1 MHWPKQ
7 TAWSPRRLALGSDI
21 LGRDRRETRSW
32 QMGKIMTRLYRPNL
46 CNPLTSWQ
54 NFIII
59 SCIII
64 KSNNDTRI
72 KNKTIME
79 KADLV
84 MHPLRLRIMQAL
96 SQGNLTTQAIA
107 ELLPDA
113 AVSSIYRHLKLLL
126 EGGMIEVAQTE
137 LVQGIQQKTYR
148 LAQPP
153 YLGPDDVAGMDAETH
168 THYFATYL
176 MSLLRDFANYLQ
188 AAEAE
193 AGALDLLADQTGYT
207 EAIVYATPEEMETFR
222 AEFRA
227 ALAKLA
233 GNEGGNGR
241 SRRKLALISHPLK

>member
-1 MHWPKQ
+1 M
-7 TAWSPRRLALGSDI
+7 AEIMARLSRRYPCK
-21 LGRDRRETRSW
+21 R
-32 QMGKIMTRLYRPNL
+32 
-46 CNPLTSWQ
+46 LTSWQ
-54 NFIII
+54 NYIII

-64 KSNNDTRI
+64 KNDNGTRI
-72 KNKTIME
+72 KNETVME
-79 KADLV
+79 KVDLI

-96 SQGNLTTQAIA
+96 SRENLTTQAIA

-126 EGGMIEVAQTE
+126 EGGMIEVAETE

-148 LAQPP
+148 LAQSPH
-153 YLGPDDVAGMDAETH
+153 LGPEDVAGLNAETH
-168 THYFATYL
+168 VHYFATYL

-207 EAIVYATPEEMETFR
+207 ETIVYATPEEMETFR
-222 AEFRA
+222 AEFLA
-227 ALAKLA
+227 ALAKLV